1 MIIRNWQVCYA
12 HAHANLEHDH
22 QASCQADTDAEVWQ
36 VLNKGQA
43 VRVAQLAGRYQK
55 AAMALCAEAAGT
67 TPGHKGPRIQARVS
81 RYQSV
86 HHDRYRMAPWFA
98 VIAAHLHHIPFAIVM
113 DLVLARR
120 MHYS

>member
-1 MIIRNWQVCYA
+1 MAGCYA
-12 HAHANLEHDH
+12 HAHANSEHDH

-67 TPGHKGPRIQARVS
+67 TPGHKGPRIQARVAATRAFTMTDIAWTLVCRRCCS
-81 RYQSV
+81 LASHPLRYC
-86 HHDRYRMAPWFA
+86 DG
-98 VIAAHLHHIPFAIVM
+98 
-113 DLVLARR
+113 LVLARR